1 MNIRLITASALAAVL
16 AAGCA
21 TEQKME
27 KAEPAAPAAK
37 AAAPA
42 KAKPKLMTS
51 ASGSMLAN
59 TCAGCHGTNGQ
70 SSGPATPSIAGLE
83 TDYFAEVMQDYKS
96 GERVSTIMGRIAKG
110 YSDEEIE
117 QMADHYAKHPFQS
130 AGAQTSVGPK
140 ARRGR
145 DLHDNYCEKCHEDGG
160 TSIEDTP
167 LAGQWMPYIHWTIA
181 DYLDGHNNPEKK
193 MKKAIDKMMAEH
205 PGRSRAQLA
214 EDLTNFYGSQ
224 R

>member
-42 KAKPKLMTS
+42 KAKPKLMTGAS
-51 ASGSMLAN
+51 ASMLAN
-59 TCAGCHGTNGQ
+59 TCVGCHGANGQ
-70 SSGPATPSIAGLE
+70 SGGPAIPSIAGLE
-83 TDYFAEVMQDYKS
+83 TDYFVEVMEDYQS
-96 GERVSTIMGRIAKG
+96 GERVNTIMGRIAKG

-117 QMADHYAKHPFQS
+117 QMAEHYAKHPYQ
-130 AGAQTSVGPK
+130 GVVQTSVGPK
-140 ARRGR
+140 AQRGQK
-145 DLHDNYCEKCHEDGG
+145 LHDAYCEKCHEDGG
-160 TSIEDTP
+160 TSVEDGP
-167 LAGQWMPYIHWTIA
+167 LAGQWMPYLHWTIA

-205 PGRSRAQLA
+205 PGRNRAQLA
-214 EDLTNFYGSQ
+214 DDLANYYGSQ

>member
-1 MNIRLITASALAAVL
+1 MNIKLITASALAVVL

-21 TEQKME
+21 SEQKME
-27 KAEPAAPAAK
+27 KAEPAAPSAK

-42 KAKPKLMTS
+42 KAKPKLMTG

-59 TCAGCHGTNGQ
+59 TCTGCHGTNGL
-70 SSGPATPSIAGLE
+70 SSGPATPTIAGLE
-83 TDYFAEVMQDYKS
+83 TDYFIDVMEAYKS
-96 GERVSTIMGRIAKG
+96 DERVNTIMGRIAKG

-117 QMADHYAKHPFQS
+117 QMADHYAKHPFQ
-130 AGAQTSVGPK
+130 GVIQTSVGPK

-145 DLHDNYCEKCHEDGG
+145 ELHANYCEKCHEDGG

-193 MKKAIDKMMAEH
+193 MNKAIDKMMAEH
-205 PGRSRAQLA
+205 PGRNRAQLA
-214 EDLTNFYGSQ
+214 EDLANYYGSQ